1 MVRKIYQTKSYRK
14 KNKQPRYVS
23 CHTYHHFFLKYF
35 LPKFTFFFEKYIAR
49 FQNSIV
55 NCQPL
60 TPRLT
65 TKFSS
70 VTQHVPIQNFFVMS
84 FFDIFSQWKKLDTKN
99 QGANPS
105 KMKFPTANCK
115 ITRKRL
121 LRYSFILSING
132 QPLL

>member
-1 MVRKIYQTKSYRK
+1 MSYLSSFLPLVFSSKIYMDFQ
-14 KNKQPRYVS
+14 
-23 CHTYHHFFLKYF
+23 
-35 LPKFTFFFEKYIAR
+35 KYIAR
-49 FQNSIV
+49 FQHSMV
-55 NCQPL
+55 NRQPL

-65 TKFSS
+65 TNFSS
-70 VTQHVPIQNFFVMS
+70 VTQHVPKRNFLVMS

-105 KMKFPTANCK
+105 KMKFLTANCK

-132 QPLL
+132 

>member
-1 MVRKIYQTKSYRK
+1 MD
-14 KNKQPRYVS
+14 
-23 CHTYHHFFLKYF
+23 
-35 LPKFTFFFEKYIAR
+35 FEKYIAR
-49 FQNSIV
+49 FQHSIV

-84 FFDIFSQWKKLDTKN
+84 YFDIFSQWKKLHTKN

-132 QPLL
+132 